1 MAPMPRAAERVALD
15 AYNAAQTAGQPIT
28 PKFVREHMKKLLAH
42 PPECM
47 CELCDAAA
55 RTTMASVWRLAERW
69 GKLKLGRTR

>member
-1 MAPMPRAAERVALD
+1 MAFAPRAAERVALD
-15 AYNAAQTAGQPIT
+15 AYNAAQAAGQPIT
-28 PKFVREHMKKLLAH
+28 AQFIREHLAALLAH
-42 PPECM
+42 PPACM